1 MQIRALFKKP
11 TRPHL
16 GPTPLAP
23 LRSFAS
29 VYIDL
34 HPFHATSVAS
44 IFHNL
49 VASFG
54 FTQAVGYLSSGS
66 TLHHLKLSIFSFGI
80 LLLPTND
87 DGDIPFRVR
96 QSYNSN
102 PRALSLRSDVF
113 VGYNNSVAWFLPL
126 LFSTTIRSAS
136 ISICDTPQLWLSHRP
151 SVQWQFASFSGYTH
165 ILLCPHTLGFSQ
177 AIVIQMT
184 PAVSTI
190 HRLNTVSGA
199 GLKDPSDEIPG
210 GSNRSNY
217 SSKWKGEIINPI
229 SFIKSLVHLLKNIW
243 IYIYISF
250 YMMYI

>member
-1 MQIRALFKKP
+1 MYLFMCVFIDLNLLSNFGSSKMLKACKLGRFFKKT

-23 LRSFAS
+23 LHSFAS
-29 VYIDL
+29 VYKDL

-66 TLHHLKLSIFSFGI
+66 TLQHLKLSIFSFCI

-102 PRALSLRSDVF
+102 PRALSLWCRTALRCF
-113 VGYNNSVAWFLPL
+113 VGYNNSVA
-126 LFSTTIRSAS
+126 
-136 ISICDTPQLWLSHRP
+136 
-151 SVQWQFASFSGYTH
+151 
-165 ILLCPHTLGFSQ
+165 
-177 AIVIQMT
+177 
-184 PAVSTI
+184 
-190 HRLNTVSGA
+190 
-199 GLKDPSDEIPG
+199 
-210 GSNRSNY
+210 
-217 SSKWKGEIINPI
+217 
-229 SFIKSLVHLLKNIW
+229 
-243 IYIYISF
+243 
-250 YMMYI
+250 